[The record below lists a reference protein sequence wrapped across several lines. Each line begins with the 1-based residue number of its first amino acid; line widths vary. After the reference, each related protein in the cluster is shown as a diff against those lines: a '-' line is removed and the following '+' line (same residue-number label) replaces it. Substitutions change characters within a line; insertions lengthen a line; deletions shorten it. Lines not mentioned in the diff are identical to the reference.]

1 MGSGIN
7 QRRPRFRLFLYFLA
21 FFQLLPTPAAA
32 EITLSEEVE
41 LGRNFNIFLRS
52 SKTIVKDPEVTDYV
66 EYLLQRIL
74 TQAPPQPFRFSIN
87 VIRDDT
93 LNAFA
98 APGGYIFLHTGLI
111 LNLRNEAETAGVLAH
126 ELAHVTQRHIAR
138 RIGQARKIGLLT
150 AVGALAGVF
159 LAGSGDALPAIIS
172 GSMAAGH
179 SAMLGYSRIDENEAD
194 QLGYNYFMAAGYPP
208 ESMVEA
214 FRIIQRPQ
222 WITGTEIPVYLSTH
236 PDMSGR
242 IADITA
248 RIQRASPNEKKT
260 YDNERFLR
268 IQTLIRGRYANPE
281 TALQFFTEQ
290 RKGAEA
296 ALACL
301 GFGLLYE
308 RTNRIADARQA
319 FEEAL
324 RIRPEDPLFLREA
337 GRFNY
342 LKGDRNAALMLLQ
355 QATAKNPGDYLAMF
369 YYARLLADA
378 GQKEQAID
386 CYKQILRRQPE
397 ESETHYYYAQ
407 VLGKSGQLFQAHL
420 HLAYSALYENNAPKT
435 EQNYLRL
442 RSMVKNDTDKE
453 ELLLFEK
460 KYAERRSF
468 WQ

>member
-1 MGSGIN
+1 M
-7 QRRPRFRLFLYFLA
+7 
-21 FFQLLPTPAAA
+21 
-32 EITLSEEVE
+32 
-41 LGRNFNIFLRS
+41 
-52 SKTIVKDPEVTDYV
+52 
-66 EYLLQRIL
+66 QRIL
-74 TQAPPQPFRFSIN
+74 AQAPPQPLRFNIN

-159 LAGSGDALPAIIS
+159 LAGNNDTLPAIIS
-172 GSMAAGH
+172 GSVAAGH

-194 QLGYNYFMAAGYPP
+194 QLGYNYFLAAGYPP

-214 FRIIQRPQ
+214 FKIIQRPQ

-236 PDMSGR
+236 PDMTGR

-248 RIQRASPNEKKT
+248 RIQRRPSSPNEKKT

-281 TALQFFTEQ
+281 TTLQFFMEQ
-290 RKGAEA
+290 RKGVEA

-301 GFGLLYE
+301 GLGLLYE
-308 RTNRIADARQA
+308 RTNRITDAQQA
-319 FEEAL
+319 FEDAL
-324 RIRPEDPLFLREA
+324 RLRPEEPLFLREA

-342 LKGDRNAALMLLQ
+342 LKGDRNAALELLQ
-355 QATAKNPGDYLAMF
+355 QATAKNPSDYLATF

-407 VLGKSGQLFQAHL
+407 ILGKSGRLFQAHL

-442 RSMVKNDTDKE
+442 HSLAKSDTDKE